1 MPAASTRLTIGGLV
15 KLLLTTDREPFTLQ
29 PTLEELILVHYGLR
43 SNGAWNIDSST
54 IIPVLDRTGAITWGR
69 SNGAVI
75 EWESSICRAAEQL
88 AKKSIAAETAVT
100 AAVVPSRPIG
110 A

>member
-15 KLLLTTDREPFTLQ
+15 KLLLTTDREPLTLQ

-54 IIPVLDRTGAITWGR
+54 IIPVLDRTEAITWGR

-88 AKKSIAAETAVT
+88 AAKKSIAAQTAVT
-100 AAVVPSRPIG
+100 AAVV
-110 A
+110 ADKMLL